1 MISSFI
7 HIPYRILI
15 QQANLFKNQIQESD
29 LLLNTIFDRL
39 KKYRLVKEEDI
50 KKKDLIDR
58 ITLAINWVG
67 DFNGLTEGDGE
78 GDDSRTIEK
87 VEMSSIQKEVIVKIG
102 NELSSLASTMK
113 KRSED
118 AKTLDDDLA
127 QASTNYNL

>member
-1 MISSFI
+1 MISSSI

-50 KKKDLIDR
+50 KKKDLIDK

-78 GDDSRTIEK
+78 GDGSRAIEK
-87 VEMSSIQKEVIVKIG
+87 VEMSSIQKEVIFKIG
-102 NELSSLASTMK
+102 NELSSLASTHREK
-113 KRSED
+113 ERGC
-118 AKTLDDDLA
+118 
-127 QASTNYNL
+127 